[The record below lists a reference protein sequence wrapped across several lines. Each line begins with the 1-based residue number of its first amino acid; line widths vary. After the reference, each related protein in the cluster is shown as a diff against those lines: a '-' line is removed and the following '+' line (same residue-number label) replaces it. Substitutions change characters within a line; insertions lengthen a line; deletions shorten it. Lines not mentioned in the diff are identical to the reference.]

1 MKLAGPVALVYS
13 LITIY
18 LRPVAAGVVNRTI
31 DDQFGDSVT
40 GILPVYSPAKGVWDN
55 QTCVG
60 CAIKADVTRAF
71 MGTYS
76 AATYNP
82 GLTSMGITMQFSGW
96 SLFTIIARESFGF

>member
-18 LRPVAAGVVNRTI
+18 LRPVAAALVNRTI

-40 GILPVYSPAKGVWDN
+40 GLLPVYSPAKGVWDN
-55 QTCVG
+55 QTCIG

-82 GLTSMGITMQFSGW
+82 GLTSMGISMQFSGW
-96 SLFTIIARESFGF
+96 SFSTIIAQKSFGF